1 MKSKIENIIRESI
14 AVKTALVS
22 DSEMI
27 RNMENASNWITEAIS
42 RGGRIY
48 FVEMEVQ
55 LQMHNI

>member
-48 FVEMEVQ
+48 FCGNGVDRV
-55 LQMHNI
+55 L